1 MKDLPL
7 TGSQFTWCEGIN
19 SLAASRLDCF
29 LVFDEWEDHFSG
41 TFQFALPRAISDHYP
56 IVLEGGGVKKGKTL
70 FKFEN
75 MWLLTDGFKELV
87 RKWWTEYIVAGTDSH
102 CLAEKLKA
110 LKKDLREWN
119 KKVFGI
125 VSVSKSKAFARLQF
139 RDLKERDNL
148 LPLEEA

>member
-1 MKDLPL
+1 MGGPFLGDL
-7 TGSQFTWCEGIN
+7 SI
-19 SLAASRLDCF
+19 
-29 LVFDEWEDHFSG
+29 
-41 TFQFALPRAISDHYP
+41 PREISDHYP
-56 IVLEGGGVKKGKTL
+56 IVLEGRGVKKGKTP

-125 VSVSKSKAFARLQF
+125 VSVSK
-139 RDLKERDNL
+139 
-148 LPLEEA
+148 

>member
-1 MKDLPL
+1 MGGPFLGDL
-7 TGSQFTWCEGIN
+7 SI
-19 SLAASRLDCF
+19 
-29 LVFDEWEDHFSG
+29 
-41 TFQFALPRAISDHYP
+41 PREISDHYP
-56 IVLEGGGVKKGKTL
+56 IVLEGRGVKKGKTP

-87 RKWWTEYIVAGTDSH
+87 RKWWTEYIVVGTDSH